1 MRRGILIGVAMN
13 DPQQHF
19 TSHPYYRMAV
29 AAERHR
35 ILAELQA
42 YMGSLVSPS
51 YSINITTLIELIQ
64 DDKK

>member
-1 MRRGILIGVAMN
+1 MN